1 MSFQMIHMEIAYRVA
16 ETLGIKDGKSSFIL
30 GSVLPDSVHMRDD
43 YSVDQKIRS
52 HLFEG
57 CGPWGAPEDYDKW
70 RSNIRK
76 FWKDHGASAANAE
89 ERITAAGVVVHCI
102 TDYWNDIDIWNGT
115 KDQFVPPEDP
125 GRFKEDFY
133 REARAVDQWLHQ
145 NSVNTNEIMSLL
157 EATPEKDMFGFY
169 TAEDIS
175 RMKDNLLRV
184 QYDVPRADI
193 SGFKYYTGDKL
204 ESFLESVTLKTSKA
218 LSEVMC
224 YL

>member
-16 ETLGIKDGKSSFIL
+16 ETLGINDGKSSFIL

-76 FWKDHGASAANAE
+76 FWKDHCASAANAE

-125 GRFKEDFY
+125 ARFKEDFY

-169 TAEDIS
+169 TAEDIR

-204 ESFLESVTLKTSKA
+204 ESFLDDVSGKSSQVIREEL
-218 LSEVMC
+218 
-224 YL
+224 